1 MQTKVKIAL
10 AAITL
15 STLGIGTLTTAALA
29 DREGWGGGHGR
40 GGMMRGFM
48 ERYDTNKD
56 GKVTQQ
62 EIDANRTEWF
72 GKFDADKNGSLNLK
86 EFETL
91 WLEAHR
97 KQMVREFQR
106 LDPNGDAGVTLD
118 EYKEPLSRAVANRDR
133 NGDGAISKEDR
144 RGKGRWR
151 HRDRDD
157 DGDRDGDKRDD
168 DGGNDSDQQ

>member
-1 MQTKVKIAL
+1 MHNKTKLALIAVS
-10 AAITL
+10 L
-15 STLGIGTLTTAALA
+15 SALGIGTLANVAFA
-29 DREGWGGGHGR
+29 DPGEGGGRWRHGH

-118 EYKEPLSRAVANRDR
+118 EYKEPLSRIVANRDR

-151 HRDRDD
+151 NRDRDN
-157 DGDRDGDKRDD
+157 DGDKRDD
-168 DGGNDSDQQ
+168 DGGTDSDQQ